1 MEWEGISVLPPPTR
15 KAIMEPRVLLAITT
29 PENRT
34 RHHRAYRAYVGKNRV
49 TWITMDGVRHY
60 VLLRHGFSYK
70 ITNL

>member
-1 MEWEGISVLPPPTR
+1 MQ
-15 KAIMEPRVLLAITT
+15 PRVLLAITT

-70 ITNL
+70 ITNI